1 MWASSVV
8 TNLSTS
14 LPVESLTT
22 NVAPANG
29 KLVAWSTFVINTTT
43 WIGVFS
49 KVNLISLFLSVIVNL
64 TGVVFNL

>member
-29 KLVAWSTFVINTTT
+29 KLVASSTFVINTTT

-64 TGVVFNL
+64 TGVVFNF